1 MTRQRLPGA
10 PSLDGSRTS
19 ASARLP
25 AGPCRLDQ
33 MGEAGF
39 EPAKAE
45 PLRLQRNPVD
55 RLGTPP
61 APVSIL
67 DPVYRIRGHPA
78 GSLYFELGVFGSAH
92 GCTDVLRFHS
102 MG

>member
-1 MTRQRLPGA
+1 MYSSTRVITNRPNRLPPLGSGCQDRCRRLLRPQVA
-10 PSLDGSRTS
+10 PSPDDWLTFG
-19 ASARLP
+19 SARL
-25 AGPCRLDQ
+25 RTNHSHQ

-61 APVSIL
+61 APTAIL
-67 DPVYRIRGHPA
+67 DAVPRGRSP
-78 GSLYFELGVFGSAH
+78 E
-92 GCTDVLRFHS
+92 TP
-102 MG
+102 